1 MSAAVEGRV
10 TVANALGVHAR
21 PASALV
27 LAAGAFPCTVT
38 VAKGQIEVN
47 AKSIMGVLMLAA
59 EQGSEL
65 VFRAEGERAREAV
78 DTLVG
83 LVSRGFDLVETD
95 E

>member
-1 MSAAVEGRV
+1 MTEHAEAKARV
-10 TVANALGVHAR
+10 SNALGMHAR

-27 LAAGAFPCTVT
+27 LAAGSFPCDLTVG
-38 VAKGQIEVN
+38 KGDLTVN

-65 VFRAEGERAREAV
+65 VFRARGEGAQEAV
-78 DTLVG
+78 RTLVG
-83 LVSRGFDLVETD
+83 LVERGFDMVEAD